1 MAGRVD
7 LHVSRITTLDA
18 KTSIREKLAVA
29 YDNVKVA
36 LSAPA
41 LATVRA

>member
-7 LHVSRITTLDA
+7 LHVSRIIKIDA
-18 KTSIREKLAVA
+18 KTSIREKLAVL
-29 YDNVKVA
+29 NPFNQ
-36 LSAPA
+36 LA